1 MELHVI
7 FGAGQVGLPLMQV
20 LLAQGHQV
28 RVVRRTRAEVPAG
41 VELVLGD
48 AFDREFCVQSAAK
61 ATSVYHCLNVPY
73 STKAWATA
81 LPPLQSNLIEAAGK
95 AKARLVVFENL
106 YMLGAPSGTLTEES
120 PLNPRSKKGELRA
133 ALSTALFEAHRAG
146 QVRAVAGRASHLFGP
161 NVTQSQ
167 IGAQLLTRV
176 LAGKSAQV
184 FGDVKAL
191 HSFSYAP
198 DVARGLA
205 ALGSADDVLGRAW
218 MLPVMPPQSNEAFY
232 HALFAALGVSPRVD
246 VISPLML
253 SMLGLFVP
261 LLREM
266 VEMNYEW
273 QHDFV
278 VSDAAFV
285 RRFGFGASSPSGALV
300 ATAAWAKQTFTPAA
314 RKAA

>member
-7 FGAGQVGLPLMQV
+7 FGAGQVGGPLMQV
-20 LLAQGHQV
+20 LHAQGHRV
-28 RVVRRTRAEVPAG
+28 RVVRRTRAAVPGG
-41 VELVLGD
+41 VELVVGD
-48 AFDREFCVQSAAK
+48 AFDRSFCVQSAAK
-61 ATSVYHCLNVPY
+61 ATTVYHCLNVPY

-81 LPPLQSNLIEAAGK
+81 LPTLQSNVIEAAGQ

-106 YMLGAPSGTLTEES
+106 YMLGAPTGPLTEES
-120 PLNPRSKKGELRA
+120 PMRPCSKKGALRA
-133 ALSTALFEAHRAG
+133 ALSKALFDAHQAG
-146 QVRAVAGRASHLFGP
+146 QVRAVVGRASHLFGP
-161 NVTQSQ
+161 NVTQSH
-167 IGAQLLTRV
+167 IGEQLFTRV

-205 ALGSADDVLGRAW
+205 ALGSADDVSGRAW
-218 MLPVMPPQSNEAFY
+218 MLPVMPPQSSQAFY
-232 HALFAALGVSPRVD
+232 QALFGALGVSPRVD
-246 VISPLML
+246 VISPFML

-261 LLREM
+261 MLREM

-273 QHDFV
+273 QRDFV

-285 RRFGFGASSPSGALV
+285 QRFGFGASSLSEALR
-300 ATAAWAKQTFTPAA
+300 ATAQWAQHTFAPRA
-314 RKAA
+314 RKVA

>member
-7 FGAGQVGLPLMQV
+7 FGAGQVGGPLMQV
-20 LLAQGHQV
+20 LRAQGHRV
-28 RVVRRTRAEVPAG
+28 RVVRRSRVEVPAG
-41 VELVLGD
+41 VELVVGD
-48 AFDREFCVQSAAK
+48 AFDRSFCVQSAAN

-81 LPPLQSNLIEAAGK
+81 LPTLQSNLIEAAGK

-106 YMLGAPSGTLTEES
+106 YMLGAPAGPLTEAS
-120 PLNPRSKKGELRA
+120 PLAPRSKKGELRA
-133 ALSTALFEAHRAG
+133 ALTNALFEAHRAG

-167 IGAQLLTRV
+167 IGEQLFTRV

-205 ALGSADDVLGRAW
+205 ALGSADDALGRAW
-218 MLPVMPPQSNEAFY
+218 MLPVMPPQSSQAFY

-261 LLREM
+261 LLREL

-273 QHDFV
+273 QRDFV

-285 RRFGFGASSPSGALV
+285 QRFGFGATSPSEAMA
-300 ATAAWAKQTFTPAA
+300 ATAAWAKRTFSPAA